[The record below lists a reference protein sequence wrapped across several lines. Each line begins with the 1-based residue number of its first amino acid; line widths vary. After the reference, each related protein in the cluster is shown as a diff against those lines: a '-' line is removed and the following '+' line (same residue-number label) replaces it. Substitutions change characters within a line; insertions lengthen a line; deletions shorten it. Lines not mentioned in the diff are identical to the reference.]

1 MRCFEMQRKRFVSGR
16 RVVTLLCFGFLI
28 LASISWA
35 QDKDQSD
42 IEKRIDHASK
52 VLDEIMAT
60 PDKAIPDKIMSGA
73 KCIAVVPS
81 MVKIAVGFGG
91 SHGKGVAS
99 CRTSTGRWSGLA
111 PITITGGSWGLQL
124 GGQAVDLV
132 MIVTND
138 DGMQHLLSSKFKI
151 GADASAAAGPVGRDA
166 GADTDWKMKAQLL
179 TYSRARGLFAGIDL
193 SGSAVTQDKD
203 ETRILYGKFVPF
215 GDILEGKVRRTGM
228 SRPFLAT
235 LTKYAGAGKKTE
247 VEAVATRQTSP
258 HKSIAHTKSVTG
270 CLQAGDQPGQFSL
283 TGVDGKV
290 WALRSDAVKLNA
302 HLGHEITATG
312 YARETK
318 RQENAENK
326 DGQVEQAATREDYGD
341 LRVASVKMVSDNCS
355 K

>member
-1 MRCFEMQRKRFVSGR
+1 
-16 RVVTLLCFGFLI
+16 
-28 LASISWA
+28 
-35 QDKDQSD
+35 
-42 IEKRIDHASK
+42 
-52 VLDEIMAT
+52 
-60 PDKAIPDKIMSGA
+60 
-73 KCIAVVPS
+73 

-91 SHGKGVAS
+91 NHGKGVAS

-138 DGMQHLLSSKFKI
+138 DGMQHLLTSKFKI

-166 GADTDWKMKAQLL
+166 GANTDWKMKTQLL

-215 GDILEGKVRRTGM
+215 DDILEGKVRRTSM
-228 SRPFLAT
+228 SQPFLAT
-235 LTKYAGAGKKTE
+235 LAKYTGTGKPEK
-247 VEAVATRQTSP
+247 EAVATRQTAP
-258 HKSIAHTKSVTG
+258 HSTVAHTKSVTG

-283 TGVDGKV
+283 TGADGRAWMLQSKV
-290 WALRSDAVKLNA
+290 VKLDA
-302 HLGHEITATG
+302 HVGHEVTATG
-312 YARETK
+312 YVRATK
-318 RQENAENK
+318 STDNK
-326 DGQVEQAATREDYGD
+326 DAPVEQAASREHYGD
-341 LRVASVKMVSDNCS
+341 LRVASVKMVSDTC